1 VVNDDVYRATTEV
14 AGIVEAARSARLEH
28 S

>member
-1 VVNDDVYRATTEV
+1 VVNDDVERATTEV
-14 AGIVEAARSARLEH
+14 AGIVEAARSARREH